1 MLYIK
6 LLLNQ
11 KYVITFLLTLFI
23 SCGSFSPTN
32 FISSDG
38 IYEIES
44 QEVEGDKSTFYQ
56 NYFENKKIEFENKF
70 DLNDSESN
78 DFISSADIA
87 YSNSNPGW
95 GQIPDDRTYTFDL
108 SNFGYQ
114 NYYNRY
120 FSYRYYNGYGFYNQ
134 FNRWYNPYYYPYYA
148 YNWNPFYNP
157 WYSYYNPYRFYRYN
171 FYNQYGYYGSNI
183 YNKSNPNISY
193 STGAR
198 SSVNNFEEYILK
210 RKSLNNNQK
219 SNTRINYNNGR
230 SNQANSNNQNTRV
243 ARDFDII
250 VLRRDG
256 SSEIVRNYQ
265 TKFSR
270 NTKIDEKTQGTRVST
285 GSASSTTGPVK
296 TNSSNWNLSGRNYN
310 STNST
315 RYDTNGNRS
324 DNYKSRSNPNTNPVR
339 SYPNPSGSRSL
350 NNSSNSKNYST
361 TTPRT
366 YSSPSSSSIGR
377 SYNSSSSPSTTRSS
391 SSSSGRGSR

>member
-1 MLYIK
+1 MSPIK

-32 FISSDG
+32 LVSSDG

-44 QEVEGDKSTFYQ
+44 QEVEGSKSTFYQ

-70 DLNDSESN
+70 NLNDSES
-78 DFISSADIA
+78 DTFINSSDIS
-87 YSNSNPGW
+87 YSNSSPGW

-108 SNFGYQ
+108 FDFGYY

-120 FSYRYYNGYGFYNQ
+120 FGYRYYNGYGFYNR
-134 FNRWYNPYYYPYYA
+134 FNRWYYPYYYPYYS
-148 YNWNPFYNP
+148 YNWNPFYDH
-157 WYSYYNPYRFYRYN
+157 WYPYYYPYRFYRYN
-171 FYNQYGYYGSNI
+171 WYNQYGYYGSNI
-183 YNKSNPNISY
+183 YNKANPNISY
-193 STGAR
+193 SVGAR
-198 SSVNNFEEYILK
+198 SSINNSNEYFSN
-210 RKSLNNNQK
+210 RKSLSNNQK
-219 SNTRINYNNGR
+219 SKTKINYNNGR
-230 SNQANSNNQNTRV
+230 SNQANSSNQYTRP
-243 ARDFDII
+243 AREFDII

-265 TKFSR
+265 TKFNR
-270 NTKIDEKTQGTRVST
+270 NRKVDEKTQITGSSNWSSNST
-285 GSASSTTGPVK
+285 GSVK

-315 RYDTNGNRS
+315 RYNVNGNRS
-324 DNYKSRSNPNTNPVR
+324 ESYKTRSNSVR
-339 SYPNPSGSRSL
+339 SYPNPSGSKSS
-350 NNSSNSKNYST
+350 NNSSNSNNYST
-361 TTPRT
+361 TIPRT

-377 SYNSSSSPSTTRSS
+377 SYNSSSSPSTSRSS

>member
-1 MLYIK
+1 MSPIK

-32 FISSDG
+32 LVSSDG

-44 QEVEGDKSTFYQ
+44 QEVEGSKSTFYQ

-70 DLNDSESN
+70 NLNDSES
-78 DFISSADIA
+78 DTFINSSDIS
-87 YSNSNPGW
+87 YSNSSPGW

-108 SNFGYQ
+108 FDFGYY

-120 FSYRYYNGYGFYNQ
+120 FGYRYYNGYGFYNR
-134 FNRWYNPYYYPYYA
+134 FNRWYYPYYYPYYS
-148 YNWNPFYNP
+148 YNWNPFYDH
-157 WYSYYNPYRFYRYN
+157 WYPYYYPYRFYRYN
-171 FYNQYGYYGSNI
+171 WYNQYGYYGSNI
-183 YNKSNPNISY
+183 YNKANPNISY
-193 STGAR
+193 SVGAR
-198 SSVNNFEEYILK
+198 SSINNSNEYFSN
-210 RKSLNNNQK
+210 RKSLSNNQK
-219 SNTRINYNNGR
+219 SKTKINYNNGR
-230 SNQANSNNQNTRV
+230 SNQANSSKQNTRP

-265 TKFSR
+265 TKFNR
-270 NTKIDEKTQGTRVST
+270 NRKVDEKTQITGSSNWSSNST
-285 GSASSTTGPVK
+285 GSVK

-315 RYDTNGNRS
+315 RYNVNGNRS
-324 DNYKSRSNPNTNPVR
+324 ESYRTRSNSVR
-339 SYPNPSGSRSL
+339 SYPNPPGSKSS
-350 NNSSNSKNYST
+350 NNSSNSNNYST
-361 TTPRT
+361 TSPRT
-366 YSSPSSSSIGR
+366 YSSPSSPSIGR
-377 SYNSSSSPSTTRSS
+377 SYNSSSSPSTSRSS

>member
-1 MLYIK
+1 MSSIK

-32 FISSDG
+32 LVSSDG

-44 QEVEGDKSTFYQ
+44 QEVEGNKSTFYQ

-70 DLNDSESN
+70 NLNDSES
-78 DFISSADIA
+78 DTFINSSDIS
-87 YSNSNPGW
+87 YSNSSPGW
-95 GQIPDDRTYTFDL
+95 GQIPDDRTYTFNLFD
-108 SNFGYQ
+108 FGYY

-120 FSYRYYNGYGFYNQ
+120 FGYRYYNGYGFYNR
-134 FNRWYNPYYYPYYA
+134 FNRWYYPYYYPYYS
-148 YNWNPFYNP
+148 YNWNPYYSP
-157 WYSYYNPYRFYRYN
+157 WYPYHNPYRFYRYN
-171 FYNQYGYYGSNI
+171 WYNQYGYYGSNI
-183 YNKSNPNISY
+183 YNKANPNISY
-193 STGAR
+193 SVGAR
-198 SSVNNFEEYILK
+198 SSINNSNEYFSK
-210 RKSLNNNQK
+210 RKSISNNQK
-219 SNTRINYNNGR
+219 SKTKINYNNGR
-230 SNQANSNNQNTRV
+230 SNQANSSNQNTRP
-243 ARDFDII
+243 AREFDII

-270 NTKIDEKTQGTRVST
+270 NRKIDEKTHITRNST
-285 GSASSTTGPVK
+285 GSAYSSGSVK

-310 STNST
+310 STNSS
-315 RYDTNGNRS
+315 RFDTNSNRS
-324 DNYKSRSNPNTNPVR
+324 DNYKTRSNSSSNSVR

-361 TTPRT
+361 TSPRT

-377 SYNSSSSPSTTRSS
+377 SYNSSSSPSTSRSS